1 MKIGCCVSLFHDAV
15 FTLSEL
21 GVDYAEIGLSE
32 LSLHSGEEISERAER
47 LSEAGV
53 PCLAGNVLFPG
64 ELALTGP
71 HTELSAISEYLGA
84 TLEKAALLGVRTVVF
99 GSGGSRR
106 APEGFPREAAWEQ
119 LRGLCAELLSPA
131 LQKHGMT
138 CCIEPLNRR
147 ECNILNTSEEC
158 ACLVREVGK
167 PNIRLLVDLYHFDLE
182 REPLSVLAGYGDIL
196 AHAHIA
202 SAKNGRALPKEGDGE
217 DYAAFFQALRS
228 IGYSGSLSLEGS
240 VSGTFED
247 CIAESAAY
255 VRKFSALKA

>member
-15 FTLSEL
+15 FTLSGL

-158 ACLVREVGK
+158 ACLVRELTGTILTWSGT
-167 PNIRLLVDLYHFDLE
+167 PSPYWRDLGIFYPMLTWPAPKTAARSPKRETE
-182 REPLSVLAGYGDIL
+182 RIMPLSF
-196 AHAHIA
+196 
-202 SAKNGRALPKEGDGE
+202 RP
-217 DYAAFFQALRS
+217 
-228 IGYSGSLSLEGS
+228 
-240 VSGTFED
+240 
-247 CIAESAAY
+247 
-255 VRKFSALKA
+255 